1 MQMLVNWKPTEE
13 FYLSIFW
20 LYNCIEW
27 SRLEDVDVAADAI
40 ATKMWKIPHTHTL
53 SVDGYLR
60 DIIGMHAL
68 AEISANKPY
77 YAGIHLSI
85 LNTDVW
91 QK

>member
-1 MQMLVNWKPTEE
+1 MQLQMQLLPKCGK
-13 FYLSIFW
+13 Y
-20 LYNCIEW
+20 
-27 SRLEDVDVAADAI
+27 
-40 ATKMWKIPHTHTL
+40 HTHTL

-68 AEISANKPY
+68 AEMSANKPY

-91 QK
+91 QKQCFFCWKN

>member
-1 MQMLVNWKPTEE
+1 MENT
-13 FYLSIFW
+13 
-20 LYNCIEW
+20 
-27 SRLEDVDVAADAI
+27 
-40 ATKMWKIPHTHTL
+40 THTL

-68 AEISANKPY
+68 AEMSANKPN

-91 QK
+91 QKECFLLLEELTVFRHYYTRIINRFWLFLLA